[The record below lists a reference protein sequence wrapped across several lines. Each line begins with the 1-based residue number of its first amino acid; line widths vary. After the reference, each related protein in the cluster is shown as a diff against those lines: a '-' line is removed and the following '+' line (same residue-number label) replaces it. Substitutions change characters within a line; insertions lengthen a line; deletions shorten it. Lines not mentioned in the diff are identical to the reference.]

1 MFYHNKNLIAQSRL
15 QASPDSD
22 SISTRS
28 RSRSPVSTDSCRP
41 VSPMTSKMW
50 NSLFNHMHDMIDTRL
65 ARNDDGDVCTCIS
78 GGKTHMHM
86 AMTFVNSGSN
96 INPITFGQNMTRD
109 QLSYHAE
116 HNAIQKLPNRYSK
129 KLLPINIFVLKTT
142 MTGIIGNSKPCAHC
156 LAVMSSLP
164 IKKGYRI
171 SNIFYTN
178 SDGNIEKK
186 KLEDLFKEDLH
197 YSRLYADTDF
207 KLKVRHL

>member
-1 MFYHNKNLIAQSRL
+1 
-15 QASPDSD
+15 
-22 SISTRS
+22 
-28 RSRSPVSTDSCRP
+28 
-41 VSPMTSKMW
+41 
-50 NSLFNHMHDMIDTRL
+50 
-65 ARNDDGDVCTCIS
+65 
-78 GGKTHMHM
+78 
-86 AMTFVNSGSN
+86 
-96 INPITFGQNMTRD
+96 MTRD